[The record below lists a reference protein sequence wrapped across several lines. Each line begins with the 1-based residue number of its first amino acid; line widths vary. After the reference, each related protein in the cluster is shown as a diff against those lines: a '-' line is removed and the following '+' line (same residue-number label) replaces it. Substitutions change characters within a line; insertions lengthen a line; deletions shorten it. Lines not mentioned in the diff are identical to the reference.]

1 MLLVDL
7 THGIGLAKA
16 APKPPPELDVRRG
29 NFGED
34 MQARRFLIPTLA
46 FLIGGGVVLSEVS
59 RAYAQPRDKGD
70 SSRAESK
77 ALAKPKR
84 VAKEI
89 DRLLEKRWRK
99 EKLKVA
105 DTTTDAEFLRR
116 ISLDLTGSIPS
127 EEVATRFL
135 SKGGGDREALIQ
147 ELLGSKAYARHMAT
161 RWANLLVGRRYLIRL
176 RGYKRMMR
184 NQAMR
189 RKMAERMMG
198 EKGMDEGSIDG
209 YGEDNELLT
218 FTEWLERQFSENK
231 PFDQVTS
238 DLLTAEGTP
247 LNNPAV
253 HYMLSFRE
261 GKAPETTG
269 HVMRVFQGLQLQC
282 AQCHDDKYE
291 PEWTQRVFW
300 GVTAFFSRTRI
311 RRQLPPG
318 MTRQEARK
326 AGKRGPFEVYDVERG
341 QARIPAP
348 PGETGRLVLPEY
360 VTGDVI
366 SPAKGVKRRVEL
378 AKLITDQENPY
389 FARAIVN
396 RVWSF
401 FFERGI
407 IDPVDAI
414 NQDDFALPELMEL
427 LETDFRRS
435 GYDLQRLV
443 SILVRTKAYHLSSRG
458 EAEGRADSEELFARM
473 PLRQL
478 SAEQLFY
485 SVAQATGIEDV
496 GNGNRRVRRR
506 LEQMKFRLLQQF
518 VVTFGTED
526 EEGESVEEG
535 TIPQA
540 LMRLN
545 GRLTNDAVRPR
556 PGHPV
561 YDRLFRMNKLDQRIN
576 SIYLRVLSRLP
587 SKTERKKVRSFLSQP
602 ENRQALH
609 QATAT
614 ADVIWALLNS
624 AEFSLNH

>member
-1 MLLVDL
+1 
-7 THGIGLAKA
+7 
-16 APKPPPELDVRRG
+16 
-29 NFGED
+29 
-34 MQARRFLIPTLA
+34 MQPRRFLIPTLA
-46 FLIGGGVVLSEVS
+46 LLIGGGVLLSEVS
-59 RAYAQPRDKGD
+59 RVYATPSEKGKTQ
-70 SSRAESK
+70 AEQK
-77 ALAKPKR
+77 ALAKPAK
-84 VAKEI
+84 VAGKI
-89 DRLLEKRWRK
+89 DTLLRKRWSQD
-99 EKLKVA
+99 KLKVA
-105 DTTTDAEFLRR
+105 DRTSDAEFLRR

-127 EEVATRFL
+127 EDVARRFL
-135 SKGGGDREALIQ
+135 AKSGGDREALIK

-176 RGYKRMMR
+176 RGYKRMMQ
-184 NQAMR
+184 NQAAR

-198 EKGMDEGSIDG
+198 GEKGMDEGSIAG

-218 FTEWLERQFSENK
+218 FTEWLERQFSENR
-231 PFDQVTS
+231 PFDEVTT
-238 DLLTAEGTP
+238 DLLAAEGTP
-247 LNNPAV
+247 LENPAV

-291 PEWTQRVFW
+291 PKWTQRVFW
-300 GVTAFFSRTRI
+300 GVTAFFSRTKI
-311 RRQLPPG
+311 RRLPPPG

-326 AGKRGPFEVYDVERG
+326 AGKRGPFQVFDTNRG

-366 SPAKGVKRRVEL
+366 SPAKDIKRRVEL
-378 AKLITDQENPY
+378 AKLITAQDNPY

-407 IDPVDAI
+407 IDPVDAV

-427 LETDFRRS
+427 LEDDFRRS

-443 SILVRTKAYHLSSRG
+443 SILIRTKAYHLSSRG
-458 EAEGRADSEELFARM
+458 KAEGRADAEELFARM

-506 LEQMKFRLLQQF
+506 LEQMKFRLLRQF
-518 VVTFGTED
+518 VTTFGTED
-526 EEGESVEEG
+526 EDGEAVEEG

-540 LMRLN
+540 LLRLN

-561 YDRLFRMNKLDQRIN
+561 YDRLFRMPKLDQRIN
-576 SIYLRVLSRLP
+576 VIYLRVLSRRP
-587 SKTERKKVRSFLSQP
+587 SKTERKKVRTFLSKP
-602 ENRQALH
+602 ENRQALR

>member
-1 MLLVDL
+1 M
-7 THGIGLAKA
+7 H
-16 APKPPPELDVRRG
+16 
-29 NFGED
+29 
-34 MQARRFLIPTLA
+34 ARRLLIPTLA
-46 FLIGGGVVLSEVS
+46 FLIGGGVLLSEVG
-59 RAYAQPRDKGD
+59 RTYAQPSD
-70 SSRAESK
+70 SADETRAKSET
-77 ALAKPKR
+77 LAKPKR
-84 VAKEI
+84 VASKI

-99 EKLKVA
+99 EKLNVA
-105 DTTTDAEFLRR
+105 DRTSDAEFLRR

-135 SKGGGDREALIQ
+135 SKGGGDREALIK

-176 RGYKRMMR
+176 RGYKRMMQ
-184 NQAMR
+184 NQAAR

-198 EKGMDEGSIDG
+198 GENKEGMEGSIAG

-247 LNNPAV
+247 LENPAV

-300 GVTAFFSRTRI
+300 GVTAFFSRTKI
-311 RRQLPPG
+311 RRLPPPG

-326 AGKRGPFEVYDVERG
+326 AGKRGPFQVYDTERG

-360 VTGDVI
+360 VTGDVV
-366 SPAKGVKRRVEL
+366 SPAKGVKRRAEL
-378 AKLITDQENPY
+378 AKLITGQDNPY

-427 LETDFRRS
+427 LEDDFRRS

-443 SILVRTKAYHLSSRG
+443 SILIRTKAYHLSSRG

-506 LEQMKFRLLQQF
+506 LEQMKFRLLRQF

-545 GRLTNDAVRPR
+545 GSLTNDAVRPR

-561 YDRLFRMNKLDQRIN
+561 YDRLFRMTKLDQRIN
-576 SIYLRVLSRLP
+576 TIYLRVLSRLP
-587 SKTERKKVRSFLSQP
+587 SKTERKKVRGFLSKP
-602 ENRQALH
+602 ENRQALR